1 MKLADNFF
9 RSSKSSKEQQR
20 LCQHSLE
27 NIFAQFGNSE
37 TSIVTIEKFAMA
49 ADARHLHTIFSWRI
63 GNKLNAFTLTLVEYG
78 IEYINARRTIASGAT
93 EYHLYLVGHLEL
105 NKDFGISLIRPESIK
120 DKVLEMFLPVEID
133 FAEAPEFSSKYYVLS
148 NDKEKFIN
156 SVSPTLMRYL
166 LDVEGLEIEFR
177 NRECLFRF
185 EGVIDEEKSLLL
197 CEVGLNLDRILNHS

>member
-1 MKLADNFF
+1 
-9 RSSKSSKEQQR
+9 
-20 LCQHSLE
+20 
-27 NIFAQFGNSE
+27 
-37 TSIVTIEKFAMA
+37 MA